1 MFNEILFESYLEAIG
16 MKKAVVIRVIGLM
29 VLVLGSWG
37 WSQESVSN
45 DIITLM
51 DAVLSK
57 VTQMV
62 QPNTLIGTP
71 IQVGDVTVVPV
82 IKVDVGFGGGGGL
95 GMPAGQPSG
104 GGTGG
109 GITMEPVSFLVIQ
122 EGKVTLLSATTP
134 VSPWKD
140 IIETAMPM
148 IMQGLQG
155 MSGMPADMYNYEY
168 EPSEEPII
176 SPVPEE

>member
-1 MFNEILFESYLEAIG
+1 
-16 MKKAVVIRVIGLM
+16 MKKALLVSLIGTLI
-29 VLVLGSWG
+29 LALGSWG
-37 WSQESVSN
+37 WSQESAST
-45 DIITLM
+45 DIVTLM

-57 VTQMV
+57 MTQMV
-62 QPNTLIGTP
+62 QPNTLIGAP
-71 IQVGDVTVVPV
+71 IQVGNVTVVPV

-95 GMPAGQPSG
+95 GIPAGQPSG

-140 IIETAMPM
+140 IIESLIPI
-148 IMQGLQG
+148 IMQSVQG
-155 MSGMPADMYNYEY
+155 MSGMPMEMPNYQY
-168 EPSEEPII
+168 ETTEEPLSI
-176 SPVPEE
+176 PTPEE

>member
-1 MFNEILFESYLEAIG
+1 
-16 MKKAVVIRVIGLM
+16 MKKAILIGLTGLFIL
-29 VLVLGSWG
+29 VLVSWG
-37 WSQESVSN
+37 WSQEAVSG

-51 DAVLSK
+51 DTVLSK
-57 VTQMV
+57 MTQMV
-62 QPNTLIGTP
+62 QPNTLIGAP

-82 IKVDVGFGGGGGL
+82 IRVEVGFGGGGGL

-140 IIETAMPM
+140 IIETVMPM
-148 IMQGLQG
+148 IMQGVQG
-155 MSGMPADMYNYEY
+155 MSGMMPSEMYDYEY
-168 EPSEEPII
+168 EPTEEPTMG
-176 SPVPEE
+176 PTPEE

>member
-1 MFNEILFESYLEAIG
+1 
-16 MKKAVVIRVIGLM
+16 MKKVLFISLIGLM

-57 VTQMV
+57 MTQMV
-62 QPNTLIGTP
+62 QPNTLIGAP

-95 GMPAGQPSG
+95 GIPAGQPSG

-109 GITMEPVSFLVIQ
+109 FIFSYSRRQSYSALSNYSSFAL
-122 EGKVTLLSATTP
+122 EGH
-134 VSPWKD
+134 
-140 IIETAMPM
+140 
-148 IMQGLQG
+148 
-155 MSGMPADMYNYEY
+155 Y
-168 EPSEEPII
+168 
-176 SPVPEE
+176 